1 MISIEFNNDIKAYL
15 NQCQYNLKK
24 QNKDTFLNKSV
35 VLKTQASVQ
44 KMMAKAGFHEFR
56 GEPKT
61 WPSLFISTQSFKNN
75 LYYKTIPLKSSA
87 EHHVEVSSMM
97 FEANKLFNLLSIV
110 DDPDL
115 ALNDSMVLRALDQP
129 LNTRVLMKDKEIWM
143 MNVPSESMTIDP
155 IANLVSKKVLT
166 FGLGIGYFVFMALQ
180 NKNVETIDIVEND
193 MRVIEYFNA
202 IIKPYFP
209 HQEKITIHHGNALD
223 WMSKDLST
231 YDHLFIDTY
240 QNDEDGLYWW
250 LQGCERIKGLSYSQ
264 VHYWIE
270 SSITSIMR
278 QCILDVLLNQ
288 HHQYQGLVQRCMLKT
303 RAYFNMNDI
312 HIESVEACKK
322 LLYNHELYRKIA
334 ATPLSND
341 FVSNKSKK
349 HKSNP

>member
-1 MISIEFNNDIKAYL
+1 MITIEFSEELKAYL
-15 NQCQYNLKK
+15 KQCQYNLKK

-35 VLKTQASVQ
+35 LLKTHASVQ

-56 GEPKT
+56 GDPKT

-75 LYYKTIPLKSSA
+75 LYYKTVPLKSSSD
-87 EHHVEVSSMM
+87 HHVEVSSMM

-110 DDPDL
+110 DDPDQ

-155 IANLVSKKVLT
+155 IASKVSNKVLT

-180 NKNVETIDIVEND
+180 NKNVDSIEIVEND
-193 MRVIEYFNA
+193 LRVIEYFNSY
-202 IIKPYFP
+202 IKPYFP

-223 WMSKDLST
+223 WMSKNLKS

-250 LQGCERIKGLSYSQ
+250 LQGCERIKGLEYNQ

-270 SSITSIMR
+270 SSITSMMR
-278 QCILDVLLNQ
+278 QCILDAILDQ
-288 HHQYQGLVQRCMLKT
+288 HHQYQGLAQRCNAKT
-303 RAYFNMNDI
+303 KAYFNQNDV
-312 HIESVEACKK
+312 HLESVEACKK
-322 LLYNHELYRKIA
+322 LLYDHELYRKIA
-334 ATPLSND
+334 STSLSND
-341 FVSNKSKK
+341 FISKKSKK
-349 HKSNP
+349 R

>member
-1 MISIEFNNDIKAYL
+1 MISIENNNDIKTYL

-35 VLKTQASVQ
+35 VLKTQTAVK

-56 GEPKT
+56 GEPNT

-75 LYYKTIPLKSSA
+75 HYYKTIPLKSSV

-110 DDPDL
+110 DDPDR
-115 ALNDSMVLRALDQP
+115 ALNDSMVLRSLDQP
-129 LNTRVLMKDKEIWM
+129 LHTRVLMKDKEVWM

-155 IANLVSKKVLT
+155 IANQVSKKVLT

-180 NKNVETIDIVEND
+180 NKNVETVDVVEND
-193 MRVIEYFNA
+193 IRVIEYFNSY
-202 IIKPYFP
+202 IKPYFP
-209 HQEKITIHHGNALD
+209 HQEKITIHHGNAFD
-223 WMSKDLST
+223 WMSKNLT
-231 YDHLFIDTY
+231 EYDHLFIDTY
-240 QNDEDGLYWW
+240 QNDEDGLFWW
-250 LQGCERIKGLSYSQ
+250 LQGCERIKGLKYDQ

-278 QCILDVLLNQ
+278 QCILHVILDQ
-288 HHQYQGLVQRCMLKT
+288 HYPVQGLSQRCLLKV
-303 RAYFNMNDI
+303 RAYFNKNDV
-312 HIESVEACKK
+312 HIESVEACKN

-341 FVSNKSKK
+341 FVSKKSKK
-349 HKSNP
+349 R